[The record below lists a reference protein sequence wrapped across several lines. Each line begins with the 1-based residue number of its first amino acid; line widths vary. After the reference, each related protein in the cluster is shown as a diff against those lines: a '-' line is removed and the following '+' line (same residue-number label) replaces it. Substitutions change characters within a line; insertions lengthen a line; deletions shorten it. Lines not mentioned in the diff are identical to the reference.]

1 MKTLRGGIF
10 LKKVWYLDGQENNKK
25 KTVKLFVYEKEKVP
39 TAHLDLSA
47 FAELAQYDDWII
59 RFFHKDASVLKE
71 MTSKNDAAFLQAA
84 LVGKGILDADAA
96 VLLQRNRKD
105 LELCIR
111 VGKFCFVSDGVECPL
126 SESDQREEK
135 REKSD
140 TDKRLE
146 QSKEQKT
153 TVESEQPIEWQNRRE
168 AKEQPERQNSRESK
182 EQPERQN
189 GREAKEQPEG
199 QNSREVKE
207 QPERQNSRESKEQP
221 ERQNSRESER
231 PSELQNTQELRKP
244 IEQRSDRIRKSTTEP
259 EYDSYDEPDAN
270 DESVELQTGFRKI
283 IELSVLEEEMLFR
296 SYLHNSFL
304 LHGYYNYGHL
314 VLDERN
320 GESRLGVPGNY
331 YEREQ
336 MVAMMFGFPDFEPA
350 GKEKIQ
356 TGTFGYY
363 FTKG

>member
-1 MKTLRGGIF
+1 M
-10 LKKVWYLDGQENNKK
+10 KKVWYLEGKENKKK

-47 FAELAQYDDWII
+47 FAELAQYDDWTI
-59 RFFHKDASVLKE
+59 RFFHKDAPVLKE
-71 MTSKNDAAFLQAA
+71 MICQKDSDFLKEA
-84 LVGKGILDADAA
+84 LSGKGIVDADTAA
-96 VLLQRNRKD
+96 LLQRNRKE

-111 VGKFCFVSDGVECPL
+111 VGKFCFASGGVECPL
-126 SESDQREEK
+126 PKSDQREEK
-135 REKSD
+135 GEKSD

-146 QSKEQKT
+146 MSDEQKL
-153 TVESEQPIEWQNRRE
+153 TVE
-168 AKEQPERQNSRESK
+168 PEK
-182 EQPERQN
+182 L
-189 GREAKEQPEG
+189 A
-199 QNSREVKE
+199 
-207 QPERQNSRESKEQP
+207 
-221 ERQNSRESER
+221 
-231 PSELQNTQELRKP
+231 ELQNTKEPEREAESQN
-244 IEQRSDRIRKSTTEP
+244 STEP
-259 EYDSYDEPDAN
+259 EYDSLDEPDAD
-270 DESVELQTGFRKI
+270 DEPEELQTGFRKI
-283 IELSVLEEEMLFR
+283 IELGVLEEEMLFR

-336 MVAMMFGFPDFEPA
+336 MVATMFGFPDFEPA
-350 GKEKIQ
+350 GREKIQ

>member
-1 MKTLRGGIF
+1 M
-10 LKKVWYLDGQENNKK
+10 KKVWYLEGKENKKK

-47 FAELAQYDDWII
+47 FAELAQYDDWTI
-59 RFFHKDASVLKE
+59 RFFHKDAPVLKE
-71 MTSKNDAAFLQAA
+71 IICQKDSDFLKEA
-84 LVGKGILDADAA
+84 LSGKGIVDADTAA
-96 VLLQRNRKD
+96 LLQRNRKE
-105 LELCIR
+105 LELYIR
-111 VGKFCFVSDGVECPL
+111 VGKLCFASGGVECPL
-126 SESDQREEK
+126 FKSDQREEK
-135 REKSD
+135 GEKSD

-146 QSKEQKT
+146 MSDEQKL
-153 TVESEQPIEWQNRRE
+153 TVEPEKLAKQQNT
-168 AKEQPERQNSRESK
+168 KEPERQAESQSSRE
-182 EQPERQN
+182 PER
-189 GREAKEQPEG
+189 
-199 QNSREVKE
+199 
-207 QPERQNSRESKEQP
+207 
-221 ERQNSRESER
+221 
-231 PSELQNTQELRKP
+231 
-244 IEQRSDRIRKSTTEP
+244 TTERKNSTES
-259 EYDSYDEPDAN
+259 EYDSLDEPDAD
-270 DESVELQTGFRKI
+270 DEPEELQTGFRKI

-296 SYLHNSFL
+296 TYLHNSFL

-336 MVAMMFGFPDFEPA
+336 MVATMFGFPDFEPA

>member
-10 LKKVWYLDGQENNKK
+10 LKKVWYLDGKESKKK

-59 RFFHKDASVLKE
+59 RFFHKDTSVLKE
-71 MTSKNDAAFLQAA
+71 ILYKKDSAFLKEA
-84 LVGKGILDADAA
+84 LAGRGILDADTAA
-96 VLLQRNRKD
+96 LLQRNLKD

-111 VGKFCFVSDGVECPL
+111 AGKFCFVSGGVGCPL
-126 SESDQREEK
+126 HEFDQREEK
-135 REKSD
+135 TENQD
-140 TDKRLE
+140 TDRNSE
-146 QSKEQKT
+146 QAKEQKT
-153 TVESEQPIEWQNRRE
+153 YIEPVQSE
-168 AKEQPERQNSRESK
+168 KRQNTEESK
-182 EQPERQN
+182 QQIELQN
-189 GREAKEQPEG
+189 GRE
-199 QNSREVKE
+199 
-207 QPERQNSRESKEQP
+207 PERQTEQ
-221 ERQNSRESER
+221 QNRR
-231 PSELQNTQELRKP
+231 
-244 IEQRSDRIRKSTTEP
+244 EP
-259 EYDSYDEPDAN
+259 EYDSFDEPDFC
-270 DESVELQTGFRKI
+270 DEPEELQTGFRKI
-283 IELSVLEEEMLFR
+283 IELGVLEEEMLFR

-336 MVAMMFGFPDFEPA
+336 MVAAMFGFPDFEPA

>member
-1 MKTLRGGIF
+1 M
-10 LKKVWYLDGQENNKK
+10 KKVWYLEEKENKKK

-47 FAELAQYDDWII
+47 FAELAQYDDWTI
-59 RFFHKDASVLKE
+59 RFFHKDAPVLKE
-71 MTSKNDAAFLQAA
+71 IICQKDSDFLKEA
-84 LVGKGILDADAA
+84 LSGKGIVDADTAA
-96 VLLQRNRKD
+96 LLQRNRKE

-111 VGKFCFVSDGVECPL
+111 VGKFCFASGGVECPL
-126 SESDQREEK
+126 PKSDQREEK
-135 REKSD
+135 GEKSD

-146 QSKEQKT
+146 MSDEQKL
-153 TVESEQPIEWQNRRE
+153 TVEPEKLAKQQNT
-168 AKEQPERQNSRESK
+168 KEPERQAESQSSRE
-182 EQPERQN
+182 PERTTE
-189 GREAKEQPEG
+189 RK
-199 QNSREVKE
+199 NS
-207 QPERQNSRESKEQP
+207 
-221 ERQNSRESER
+221 
-231 PSELQNTQELRKP
+231 
-244 IEQRSDRIRKSTTEP
+244 TEP
-259 EYDSYDEPDAN
+259 EYDSLDEPDAD
-270 DESVELQTGFRKI
+270 DEPEELQTGFRKI
-283 IELSVLEEEMLFR
+283 IELDVLEEEMLFR

-336 MVAMMFGFPDFEPA
+336 MVATMFGFPDFEPA
-350 GKEKIQ
+350 GREKIQ

>member
-1 MKTLRGGIF
+1 M
-10 LKKVWYLDGQENNKK
+10 KKVWYLDGKENKKK

-59 RFFHKDASVLKE
+59 RFFHKDTSVLKE
-71 MTSKNDAAFLQAA
+71 ILYKKDSAFLKEA
-84 LVGKGILDADAA
+84 LAGKGILDADTAA
-96 VLLQRNRKD
+96 LLQRNRKD

-111 VGKFCFVSDGVECPL
+111 AGKLCFVSGGVGCPL
-126 SESDQREEK
+126 FEPDQREEK

-140 TDKRLE
+140 TDKRSE
-146 QSKEQKT
+146 QSNGQNLTAEPEKLAGQQNTKEP
-153 TVESEQPIEWQNRRE
+153 ERPIERQSSRE
-168 AKEQPERQNSRESK
+168 PERQTEQRSSREPERQAKLQSSREPERQAEPQNSREL
-182 EQPERQN
+182 ERTTERQ
-189 GREAKEQPEG
+189 
-199 QNSREVKE
+199 
-207 QPERQNSRESKEQP
+207 
-221 ERQNSRESER
+221 
-231 PSELQNTQELRKP
+231 
-244 IEQRSDRIRKSTTEP
+244 KSTEP
-259 EYDSYDEPDAN
+259 EYDSLDEPDSG
-270 DESVELQTGFRKI
+270 DKREELQIGFRKI
-283 IELSVLEEEMLFR
+283 IELGVLEEEMLFR

-336 MVAMMFGFPDFEPA
+336 MVAAMFGFPDFEPA

>member
-1 MKTLRGGIF
+1 M
-10 LKKVWYLDGQENNKK
+10 KKVWYLDGKESKKK

-59 RFFHKDASVLKE
+59 RFFHKDTSVLKE
-71 MTSKNDAAFLQAA
+71 ILYKKDSAFLKEA
-84 LVGKGILDADAA
+84 LAGKGILDADTAA
-96 VLLQRNRKD
+96 LLQRNRKD

-111 VGKFCFVSDGVECPL
+111 AGKFCFVSGGVGCPL
-126 SESDQREEK
+126 HEFDQREEK
-135 REKSD
+135 TENQD
-140 TDKRLE
+140 TDRNSG
-146 QSKEQKT
+146 QADEQKQ
-153 TVESEQPIEWQNRRE
+153 TVEPEKLAGQQNTKDPERAIEWQSSRE
-168 AKEQPERQNSRESK
+168 PERQAEQQDGIELERTTERQNST
-182 EQPERQN
+182 
-189 GREAKEQPEG
+189 
-199 QNSREVKE
+199 
-207 QPERQNSRESKEQP
+207 
-221 ERQNSRESER
+221 ESER
-231 PSELQNTQELRKP
+231 LAQQYEVREAEELQ
-244 IEQRSDRIRKSTTEP
+244 S
-259 EYDSYDEPDAN
+259 
-270 DESVELQTGFRKI
+270 GFRKI
-283 IELSVLEEEMLFR
+283 IELGVLEEEMLFR

-336 MVAMMFGFPDFEPA
+336 MVAAMFGFPDFEPA

>member
-10 LKKVWYLDGQENNKK
+10 LKKVWYLDGKESKKK

-47 FAELAQYDDWII
+47 FAELAQYDEWII
-59 RFFHKDASVLKE
+59 RFFHKDTSVLKE
-71 MTSKNDAAFLQAA
+71 ILYKKDSAFLKEA
-84 LVGKGILDADAA
+84 LAGKGILDADTAA
-96 VLLQRNRKD
+96 LLQRNRKD

-111 VGKFCFVSDGVECPL
+111 AGKFCFVSGGVGCPL
-126 SESDQREEK
+126 HEFDQREEK
-135 REKSD
+135 TENQD
-140 TDKRLE
+140 TDRNSG
-146 QSKEQKT
+146 QAKEQKT
-153 TVESEQPIEWQNRRE
+153 YIEPVQSE
-168 AKEQPERQNSRESK
+168 KRQNTEESTQQI
-182 EQPERQN
+182 ELQN
-189 GREAKEQPEG
+189 GRE
-199 QNSREVKE
+199 
-207 QPERQNSRESKEQP
+207 PERQTEQ
-221 ERQNSRESER
+221 QNRR
-231 PSELQNTQELRKP
+231 
-244 IEQRSDRIRKSTTEP
+244 EP
-259 EYDSYDEPDAN
+259 EYDSFDEPDFC
-270 DESVELQTGFRKI
+270 DEPEELQSGFRKI
-283 IELSVLEEEMLFR
+283 IELGVLEEEMLFR

-336 MVAMMFGFPDFEPA
+336 MVAAMFGFPDFEPA

>member
-1 MKTLRGGIF
+1 M
-10 LKKVWYLDGQENNKK
+10 KKVWYLDGKENEKK

-59 RFFHKDASVLKE
+59 RFFHKDASVVKE
-71 MTSKNDAAFLQAA
+71 ILCKKDSAFLQAA
-84 LVGKGILDADAA
+84 LVGKGILDADTAA
-96 VLLQRNRKD
+96 LLQRNRKE

-111 VGKFCFVSDGVECPL
+111 VGKFCFVSGGVGCPL
-126 SESDQREEK
+126 FESDQREEK
-135 REKSD
+135 RENQD
-140 TDKRLE
+140 TDRNSE
-146 QSKEQKT
+146 QAKEQKLT
-153 TVESEQPIEWQNRRE
+153 IEPEKLAGQQNTKDPERAIEWQSSRE
-168 AKEQPERQNSRESK
+168 PERQAEQQNSIELERTTERQNS
-182 EQPERQN
+182 
-189 GREAKEQPEG
+189 
-199 QNSREVKE
+199 
-207 QPERQNSRESKEQP
+207 
-221 ERQNSRESER
+221 
-231 PSELQNTQELRKP
+231 
-244 IEQRSDRIRKSTTEP
+244 TEP
-259 EYDSYDEPDAN
+259 EYDSLDEPDFG
-270 DESVELQTGFRKI
+270 DEPEELQSGFRKI
-283 IELSVLEEEMLFR
+283 IELGVLEEEMLFR

-336 MVAMMFGFPDFEPA
+336 MVATMFGFPDFEPA

>member
-1 MKTLRGGIF
+1 M
-10 LKKVWYLDGQENNKK
+10 KKVWYLEGKENKKK

-47 FAELAQYDDWII
+47 FAELAQYDDWTI
-59 RFFHKDASVLKE
+59 RFFHKDAPVLKE
-71 MTSKNDAAFLQAA
+71 MICQKDSDFLKEA
-84 LVGKGILDADAA
+84 LSGKGIVDADTAA
-96 VLLQRNRKD
+96 LLQRNRKE

-111 VGKFCFVSDGVECPL
+111 VGKFCFASGGVECPL
-126 SESDQREEK
+126 PKSDQREEK
-135 REKSD
+135 GEKSD

-146 QSKEQKT
+146 MSDEQKL
-153 TVESEQPIEWQNRRE
+153 TVE
-168 AKEQPERQNSRESK
+168 PEK
-182 EQPERQN
+182 L
-189 GREAKEQPEG
+189 A
-199 QNSREVKE
+199 
-207 QPERQNSRESKEQP
+207 
-221 ERQNSRESER
+221 
-231 PSELQNTQELRKP
+231 ELQNTKEPEREAESQN
-244 IEQRSDRIRKSTTEP
+244 STEP
-259 EYDSYDEPDAN
+259 EYDSLDEPDAD
-270 DESVELQTGFRKI
+270 DEPEELQTGFRKI
-283 IELSVLEEEMLFR
+283 IELDVLEEEMLFR

-336 MVAMMFGFPDFEPA
+336 MVATMFGFPDFEPA
-350 GKEKIQ
+350 GREKIQ

>member
-1 MKTLRGGIF
+1 M
-10 LKKVWYLDGQENNKK
+10 KKVWYLEGKENKKK

-47 FAELAQYDDWII
+47 FAELAQYDDWTI
-59 RFFHKDASVLKE
+59 RFFHKDAPVLKE
-71 MTSKNDAAFLQAA
+71 MICQKDSDFLKEA
-84 LVGKGILDADAA
+84 LSGKGIVDADTAA
-96 VLLQRNRKD
+96 LLQRNRKE

-111 VGKFCFVSDGVECPL
+111 VGKFCFASDGVECPL
-126 SESDQREEK
+126 PKSDQREEK
-135 REKSD
+135 GEKSD

-146 QSKEQKT
+146 MSDEQKL
-153 TVESEQPIEWQNRRE
+153 TVEPEKLAKQQNT
-168 AKEQPERQNSRESK
+168 KEPERQAESQSSRE
-182 EQPERQN
+182 PERTTE
-189 GREAKEQPEG
+189 RK
-199 QNSREVKE
+199 NS
-207 QPERQNSRESKEQP
+207 
-221 ERQNSRESER
+221 
-231 PSELQNTQELRKP
+231 
-244 IEQRSDRIRKSTTEP
+244 TEP
-259 EYDSYDEPDAN
+259 EYDSLDEPDAD
-270 DESVELQTGFRKI
+270 DEPEELQTGFRKI

-296 SYLHNSFL
+296 TYLHNSFL

-336 MVAMMFGFPDFEPA
+336 MVATMFGFPDFEPA
-350 GKEKIQ
+350 GREKIQ

>member
-1 MKTLRGGIF
+1 M
-10 LKKVWYLDGQENNKK
+10 KKVWYLDGKESKKK

-59 RFFHKDASVLKE
+59 RFFHKDTSVLKE
-71 MTSKNDAAFLQAA
+71 ILYKKDSAFLKEA
-84 LVGKGILDADAA
+84 LAGRGILDADTAA
-96 VLLQRNRKD
+96 LLQRNLKD

-111 VGKFCFVSDGVECPL
+111 AGKFCFVSGGVGCPL
-126 SESDQREEK
+126 HEFDQREEK
-135 REKSD
+135 TENQD
-140 TDKRLE
+140 TDRNSE
-146 QSKEQKT
+146 QAKEQKAYIEP
-153 TVESEQPIEWQNRRE
+153 VQSE
-168 AKEQPERQNSRESK
+168 KRQNTEESK
-182 EQPERQN
+182 QQIELQN
-189 GREAKEQPEG
+189 GRE
-199 QNSREVKE
+199 
-207 QPERQNSRESKEQP
+207 PERQTEQ
-221 ERQNSRESER
+221 QNRR
-231 PSELQNTQELRKP
+231 
-244 IEQRSDRIRKSTTEP
+244 EP
-259 EYDSYDEPDAN
+259 EYDSFDEPDFC
-270 DESVELQTGFRKI
+270 DEPEELQTGFRKI
-283 IELSVLEEEMLFR
+283 IELGVLEEEMLFR

-336 MVAMMFGFPDFEPA
+336 MVAAMFGFPDFEPA

>member
-1 MKTLRGGIF
+1 M
-10 LKKVWYLDGQENNKK
+10 KKVWYLDGKESKKK

-59 RFFHKDASVLKE
+59 RFFHKDTSVLKE
-71 MTSKNDAAFLQAA
+71 ILYKKDSAFLKEA
-84 LVGKGILDADAA
+84 LAGRGILDADTAA
-96 VLLQRNRKD
+96 LLQRNLKD

-111 VGKFCFVSDGVECPL
+111 AGKFCFVSGGVGCPL
-126 SESDQREEK
+126 HEFDQREEK
-135 REKSD
+135 TENQD
-140 TDKRLE
+140 TDRNSE
-146 QSKEQKT
+146 QAKEQKT
-153 TVESEQPIEWQNRRE
+153 YIEPVQSE
-168 AKEQPERQNSRESK
+168 KRQNTEESK
-182 EQPERQN
+182 QQIELQN
-189 GREAKEQPEG
+189 GRE
-199 QNSREVKE
+199 
-207 QPERQNSRESKEQP
+207 PERQTEQ
-221 ERQNSRESER
+221 QNRR
-231 PSELQNTQELRKP
+231 
-244 IEQRSDRIRKSTTEP
+244 EP
-259 EYDSYDEPDAN
+259 EYDSFDEPDFC
-270 DESVELQTGFRKI
+270 DEPEELQTGFRKI
-283 IELSVLEEEMLFR
+283 IELGVLEEEMLFR

-336 MVAMMFGFPDFEPA
+336 MVAAMFGFPDFEPA

>member
-1 MKTLRGGIF
+1 M
-10 LKKVWYLDGQENNKK
+10 KKVWYLDGKENKKK

-59 RFFHKDASVLKE
+59 RFFHKDTSVLKE
-71 MTSKNDAAFLQAA
+71 ILYKKDSAFLKEA
-84 LVGKGILDADAA
+84 LAGKGILDADTAA
-96 VLLQRNRKD
+96 LLQRNRKD

-111 VGKFCFVSDGVECPL
+111 AGKFCFVSGGVGCPL
-126 SESDQREEK
+126 FEPDQREEK
-135 REKSD
+135 REKTD
-140 TDKRLE
+140 TDKRSE
-146 QSKEQKT
+146 QSNGQKL
-153 TVESEQPIEWQNRRE
+153 TVEPEKLAGQQNTKEPERPIECQSSRE
-168 AKEQPERQNSRESK
+168 PERQTEQRSSREPERQAEPQNSREL
-182 EQPERQN
+182 ERTTERQ
-189 GREAKEQPEG
+189 
-199 QNSREVKE
+199 
-207 QPERQNSRESKEQP
+207 
-221 ERQNSRESER
+221 
-231 PSELQNTQELRKP
+231 
-244 IEQRSDRIRKSTTEP
+244 KSTEP
-259 EYDSYDEPDAN
+259 EYDSLDEPDSG
-270 DESVELQTGFRKI
+270 DKQEELQIGFRKI
-283 IELSVLEEEMLFR
+283 IELGVLEEEMLFR

-336 MVAMMFGFPDFEPA
+336 MVAAMFGFPDFEPA